1 MGVDGR
7 AAVHP
12 LDTKLNLSI
21 FVDVVYAMSIFLGK
35 GSEMATTSMN
45 IRMDSGIKKQAQELF
60 AALGL
65 DMSTAVNIFLRQAI
79 QRQGLPFEV
88 VLREP
93 NAETLEAK
101 AEVEAMKQAPEKHQ
115 GYKNSDAMMR
125 ELLA

>member
-1 MGVDGR
+1 
-7 AAVHP
+7 
-12 LDTKLNLSI
+12 
-21 FVDVVYAMSIFLGK
+21 
-35 GSEMATTSMN
+35 MATSSMN

-88 VLREP
+88 VVREP

-101 AEVEAMKQAPEKHQ
+101 AEVEAMRQAPEKHQ

>member
-1 MGVDGR
+1 
-7 AAVHP
+7 
-12 LDTKLNLSI
+12 
-21 FVDVVYAMSIFLGK
+21 
-35 GSEMATTSMN
+35 MATSSMN

-93 NAETLEAK
+93 NSETLEAR
-101 AEVEAMKQAPEKHQ
+101 AEVEAMKQAPEKYQ
-115 GYKNSDAMMR
+115 GYTNPEAMMK

>member
-1 MGVDGR
+1 
-7 AAVHP
+7 
-12 LDTKLNLSI
+12 
-21 FVDVVYAMSIFLGK
+21 
-35 GSEMATTSMN
+35 MATSSMN
-45 IRMDSGIKKQAQELF
+45 IRMDSGVKKQAQELF

-101 AEVEAMKQAPEKHQ
+101 EEVEAMKQAPEKHQ
-115 GYKNSDAMMR
+115 GYKDSDTMMR